1 VIIRFDGDDALGY
14 RRAGGRAS
22 VIVYTGSSPLLNLL
36 GKLQIRLTT
45 ILSYL
50 R

>member
-1 VIIRFDGDDALGY
+1 
-14 RRAGGRAS
+14 
-22 VIVYTGSSPLLNLL
+22 VIVYTGSNPLLNLL